1 MEKILIIGASGYIG
15 SQCFEYFN
23 KSNFDVVGTRF
34 KSQNSRLKFLDYT
47 NDKDFIVF
55 LKNSEPDVIIWCGG
69 LKNLSITEKNL
80 ELSKEQNFH
89 PIKTII
95 RYQKQNENLNFIY
108 LSTDYVFNG
117 LKGNYTTSDLPNPNT
132 NYGISKLMS
141 EKFIIENSKK
151 FSIIRAGAVI
161 GKGSLFFEWL
171 IDKVLKNETIE
182 LFDNYFTPT
191 PIINLLEAIKFTIIM
206 PQNKILHISGFQKM
220 SRYEFGL
227 EIKKRNDKSNSK
239 SIKQDC
245 RLNDFN
251 LLYDLSL
258 KTSKEFEG
266 LMDVDNFLNI
276 FFKPYRP

>member
-227 EIKKRNDKSNSK
+227 EIK
-239 SIKQDC
+239 
-245 RLNDFN
+245 
-251 LLYDLSL
+251 
-258 KTSKEFEG
+258 
-266 LMDVDNFLNI
+266 
-276 FFKPYRP
+276 